1 MLVEYPAKGHCYSKF
16 GSRSKMSYSFMSVEA
31 VDGPSTLKSTLAVR
45 MDPLFGNANC
55 LGEIYESRRLG
66 LKSHI

>member
-1 MLVEYPAKGHCYSKF
+1 
-16 GSRSKMSYSFMSVEA
+16 MSYSFMSVEA
-31 VDGPSTLKSTLAVR
+31 VDGPNTLKSTLAVR

-55 LGEIYESRRLG
+55 LGEVYESRRLG